1 MKTTNYLLLLALFL
15 MVSCTPK
22 KVETVSEWTD
32 LLDENLSQWRIYQSY
47 ENMASNGKPVL
58 NVDGTTPEP
67 IGYDMNKENVF
78 SVITE
83 NGELILHNNGKIYG
97 CIFTKNDYR
106 NYHLKLQYK
115 FGSAKY
121 PPRENKAMDSGIL
134 YHSQGESGV
143 DYWHSWM
150 LGQEFQIM
158 EAGTDEGVSGDY
170 WSIANAQ
177 IWIPASNE
185 SAQYI
190 YNPQA
195 ELVGFGAHNPGGH
208 CAAIGNY
215 TNPANEWT
223 TLELICYEG
232 KSLHIVN
239 GKVVM
244 ALENSSYWNGTE
256 SVPLVEGKIQLQCEG
271 AEVFYKDIQIK
282 EITEFPKDR

>member
-1 MKTTNYLLLLALFL
+1 MKKT
-15 MVSCTPK
+15 
-22 KVETVSEWTD
+22 ETVVSVEIVEPASEWTN

-47 ENMASNGKPVL
+47 ENMGSNGKPVL
-58 NVDGTTPEP
+58 NADGTTPEP
-67 IGYDMNKENVF
+67 IGYDVNKENVF

-97 CIFTKNDYR
+97 CVFTKKDYR

-115 FGSAKY
+115 FGTAKY

-177 IWIPASNE
+177 VWIPASKD
-185 SAQYI
+185 SIQYV

-208 CAAIGNY
+208 CAAIANY

-232 KSLHIVN
+232 KSLHLVN

-244 ALENSSYWNGTE
+244 TLENSSYWNGAE
-256 SVPLVEGKIQLQCEG
+256 SVPLVEGKIQLQCES
-271 AEVFYKDIQIK
+271 AEVFYKNIQIK
-282 EITEFPKDR
+282 EINEFPQIGE